1 MYNMSGLYTSI
12 ASCYKALSNKR
23 ESKGTTGLV
32 LLITI
37 FHLLK
42 HSFSV
47 DEGGKFQLLSQSI

>member
-42 HSFSV
+42 HSF
-47 DEGGKFQLLSQSI
+47 GLSAVERR